1 MFVSTLFSEDKHR
14 SLIDFFN
21 FAKAFFLAIFIL
33 ASISEARDI
42 KTISKFILLGA
53 GIGAVTIIHQYATDS
68 MTIST
73 AWIQRGASL
82 SADPNDTARLLALA
96 LPMAVY
102 WAFYSDSRFFKA
114 LNIAVFICILAAII
128 LTQSRGGFVT
138 TVFILGILYV
148 RNISLRTTLVA
159 IVLLM
164 CTIFFGAA
172 TGYWER
178 VRSLSTIQDQNKF
191 ERDGSIEGR
200 LDLVKTGILLFQDN
214 ILIGAGP
221 GQFGRKYL
229 DYKAKSFAVRYRI
242 PTRTPAAHNLYLEFA
257 VENGILGIS
266 VLSAIIILSMRG
278 FLKLARN
285 GPDDSYR
292 DLGVYLVFS
301 FIAILVSGL
310 FLSGGQNKP
319 LWLLIGLGLAAYT
332 INKSHS

>member
-1 MFVSTLFSEDKHR
+1 MFISTLFSDDKHT
-14 SLIDFFN
+14 SLIDLFL
-21 FAKAFFLAIFIL
+21 FAKAFFLAIFIF

-42 KTISKFILLGA
+42 KIISKFILLGA
-53 GIGAVTIIHQYATDS
+53 LIGAVSIIYQYATDS
-68 MTIST
+68 MAIST
-73 AWIQRGASL
+73 AYSQRGASL
-82 SADPNDTARLLALA
+82 SADPNDTARLLTLA

-102 WAFYSDSRFFKA
+102 WALHSDSRFFQA
-114 LNIAVFICILAAII
+114 LNITGFLCILAGIM

-138 TVFILGILYV
+138 LVFIMGIMYIK
-148 RNISLRTTLVA
+148 NISLKTTLVA

-164 CTIFFGAA
+164 STIFFGAA

-178 VRSLSTIQDQNKF
+178 VRSLSALQDQNKF
-191 ERDGSIEGR
+191 ERDRSIEGR
-200 LDLVKTGILLFQDN
+200 IDLARTGILLFQDN

-229 DYKAKSFAVRYRI
+229 DNKAKSSAVRYRI
-242 PTRTPAAHNLYLEFA
+242 PTRTPAAHNLYLEFT

-278 FLKLARN
+278 FLNFARN
-285 GPDDSYR
+285 GPDDSSKE
-292 DLGVYLVFS
+292 LGLYLAYS